1 MSEYD
6 GSRGYGSSGDRDK
19 LKEND
24 MITYEQYM
32 DILERLGKLEEYDE
46 YTNLTMPDRNTDE
59 ADEFVRKELISAYD
73 GCEER
78 DMVFLEYV
86 IKMYSNPTQW
96 EEFYGSAG
104 LEHYITIGK

>member
-1 MSEYD
+1 MTDYEKYENILN
-6 GSRGYGSSGDRDK
+6 RLDK
-19 LKEND
+19 LEA
-24 MITYEQYM
+24 
-32 DILERLGKLEEYDE
+32 YDK
-46 YTNLTMPDRNTDE
+46 YVNLTTPKHNSDE
-59 ADEFVRKELISAYD
+59 GDEFVRKELISAYD